1 MTPRRDTRRKSE
13 RSPAKGKTP
22 VIDTLVQSAT
32 VAVFHACGVA
42 AAPLSSV
49 RISTS
54 ELELE
59 FPVGVMTFKGP
70 GVDGAMILSLPKKVC
85 ERIEAGRKS
94 HPDTKDLLR
103 ELVNLIMGRIK
114 NRLTLYQVTITS
126 GLPISRDRIG
136 ELDSVLNKPGA
147 LTVYRFRT
155 LDGNVLVALKGTID
169 ESRLVYSSEI
179 FINTEGDIILF

>member
-1 MTPRRDTRRKSE
+1 MTPRRKSE
-13 RSPAKGKTP
+13 RSPATKGKAP

-42 AAPLSSV
+42 AAPLSAV
-49 RISTS
+49 RISTN

-59 FPVGVMTFKGP
+59 FPVAVMTFRGP
-70 GVDGAMILSLPKKVC
+70 GVDGALLLSLPKKVC
-85 ERIEAGRKS
+85 ERIEAGRKTR
-94 HPDTKDLLR
+94 PDTKDLLR
-103 ELVNLIMGRIK
+103 EVVNLIMGRTK
-114 NRLTLYQVTITS
+114 NRLTLYQVAITS
-126 GLPISRDRIG
+126 GLPMCRDRIG

-147 LTVYRFRT
+147 LTAYRFRT